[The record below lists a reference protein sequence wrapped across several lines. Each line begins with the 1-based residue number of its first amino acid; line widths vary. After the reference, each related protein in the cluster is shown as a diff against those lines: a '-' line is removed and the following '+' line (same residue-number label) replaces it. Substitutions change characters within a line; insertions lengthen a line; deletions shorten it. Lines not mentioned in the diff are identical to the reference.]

1 MSKTQSVIL
10 NLNKNFANSKAHD
23 YLQPVAQQV
32 DIGENAEVCLYGATL
47 QKKPLFINRDNDDNT
62 ITFNIDA
69 YMFPNSRQANNSSGS
84 GIVDFDK
91 MPSGLIAATLKDIK
105 IEAGAYYIDEFGQR
119 LVDEINS
126 WTTQIVNNG
135 NDLLNGILDPIQFG
149 GEDVVTQ
156 FPYSWTFENDSK
168 DDLFMGFQGYPYQ
181 QSGNQY
187 PITTGKLNNSQQF
200 PVDNN
205 ETKITTGALELDY
218 LIEDSSNMN
227 SCQQITANSAISTTS
242 YSAFARIHDSSI
254 FPLFRQ
260 QKELDTPVSTVGQ
273 NESFFEFNIECEE
286 TTNNKV
292 TDFVVGFTNTHLQS
306 YWFNTSVPATEI
318 CSPTA
323 EQLPQCYLGVKLY
336 EEVNSGTVDH
346 AHAEVFMATLLTE
359 WGEQL
364 DGQDPRFM
372 FDDGLQRVT
381 KIDLGDRI
389 SEVGKLGFRFYAV
402 DNQYNFYENQENNLP
417 APPASQ
423 RFDPFLYGRYPRV
436 YGFQFYCRYI
446 GQPIKVLY
454 DSKVDNI
461 FIPGLFLEDGFLHD
475 AIVSNRDPT
484 ERTNLGFQPYLF
496 VNKLTEGDGLS
507 SPRGNYIV
515 QKDTFE
521 DTQVYRYGMDYYSIK
536 TQNRDLLEILGIPKE
551 ETKKIHLGENF
562 TIVNQT
568 YTQKIAKKFD
578 PNAFPDFKKKAGFV
592 NLYPENTQYNIEIN
606 LPIKAYTTTEP
617 TVGDKQNLGQKRTIL
632 YKTEPVIEGAVSGL
646 DQAYV
651 TKNII
656 PNTLKFLTLNNSAPL
671 NLNQLN
677 VQIRRAKTNEL
688 ATELED
694 ASVELLIKSN

>member
-23 YLQPVAQQV
+23 YFQPVAQQV

-47 QKKPLFINRDNDDNT
+47 QKKPLFINRDNDDNSFEFY
-62 ITFNIDA
+62 ISPFF
-69 YMFPNSRQANNSSGS
+69 FPSQRQSNYTGTGEKVDENYLPASN
-84 GIVDFDK
+84 IVDLNYNF
-91 MPSGLIAATLKDIK
+91 K
-105 IEAGAYYIDEFGQR
+105 IESGAYSINEFGER
-119 LVDEINS
+119 LVDEVNS
-126 WTTQIVNNG
+126 YTTQVVNQG
-135 NDLLNGILDPIQFG
+135 TLLLNSAFNPITYG
-149 GEDVVTQ
+149 GEDVVIQ
-156 FPYSWTFENDSK
+156 MPYTYTFENNSE
-168 DDLFMGFQGYPYQ
+168 DDFYLGFQGYPYQ
-181 QSGNQY
+181 QSGDQY
-187 PITTGKLNNSQQF
+187 QMTTGKLNNSQQF

-205 ETKITTGALELDY
+205 ESKITTGALELDY
-218 LIEDSSNMN
+218 ITESESASDS
-227 SCQQITANSAISTTS
+227 CHQITANSAISTTD
-242 YSAFARIHDSSI
+242 YKAFARIHDASI

-286 TTNNKV
+286 TANNKV
-292 TDFVVGFTNTHLQS
+292 TDFVVGFTNTYLQS
-306 YWFNTSVPATEI
+306 YWTATGVPNTELYL
-318 CSPTA
+318 PTG
-323 EQLPQCYLGVKLY
+323 ENLPQCYLGVKIY

-359 WGEQL
+359 WGETL
-364 DGQDPRFM
+364 DGTDPRFM
-372 FDDGLQRVT
+372 FQDGLQRVT

-389 SEVGKLGFRFYAV
+389 GEVGKLGFRFYAV
-402 DNQYNFYENQENNLP
+402 DNQMNFYDNQENNLP
-417 APPASQ
+417 PPPESQ
-423 RFDPFLYGRYPRV
+423 TFKPYLNNRYPRV

-475 AIVSNRDPT
+475 AIKSDRT
-484 ERTNLGFQPYLF
+484 LGELTNLGFQPYLF
-496 VNKLTEGDGLS
+496 VNKLAEGDGLS

-515 QKDTFE
+515 QRDTSE
-521 DTQVYRYGMDYYSIK
+521 DRQVYRYGMDFYSIR
-536 TQNRDLLEILGIPKE
+536 TENRDLLEILGIPKE
-551 ETKKIHLGENF
+551 EIKKIVLGQDF
-562 TIVNQT
+562 TNVYQV
-568 YTQKIAKKFD
+568 YEQQLAKKFD

-617 TVGDKQNLGQKRTIL
+617 TIGNKQNLGQKRTIL
-632 YKTEPVIEGAVSGL
+632 YKTEPVIEGNISGL
-646 DQAYV
+646 NQAYV
-651 TKNII
+651 TKNVI